1 MYLTL
6 ERRNAMTED
15 KHNAYSLNILYAASW
30 TVQACMGLIGIAIPI
45 YAYLLGAP
53 PFFLGL
59 IGAAGGITYSIMPI
73 IFGKFSDR
81 LARKRA
87 VLTSM
92 AFYALAC
99 ILYILSQDFVTLI
112 FIRLIDAASQVLFWP
127 IVEAMIAE
135 GVGKGTLEK
144 ALSKFNVSWGSAMPV
159 SPLIGGLLM
168 SLFNNVKV
176 PIYASLMG
184 VILTFP
190 MILSVHSTSVNPKAG
205 ASPEVLRAKSHSS
218 VLVALISAFSFGFV
232 TGIIFAFFPAFGTY
246 LGMQPFEI
254 GAVLFTLGLFK
265 TLIFSQAT
273 RIEAKFKTGP
283 VFLLGSALAASSLI
297 IIALGST
304 TTVFLLSLAV
314 LGLGTGLG
322 YSESIFLTLRE
333 AGSSRGFAAGAFE
346 SFIGLGY
353 FLGPLMGGL
362 TSEASLR
369 TPYMLGALVSITVFF
384 AQFLFIKKAELKL

>member
-1 MYLTL
+1 
-6 ERRNAMTED
+6 MTED
-15 KHNAYSLNILYAASW
+15 KHSAYSLNILYAASW
-30 TVQACMGLIGIAIPI
+30 TVQACAGLIGIAVPI
-45 YAYLLGAP
+45 YAYLLGAS

-81 LARKRA
+81 LVRKRA

-92 AFYALAC
+92 AFSALAC
-99 ILYILSQDFVTLI
+99 ILYTLSQDFVTLI
-112 FIRLIDAASQVLFWP
+112 FIRLIEAASQALFWP
-127 IVEAMIAE
+127 SVEAMIAE

-144 ALSKFNVSWGSAMPV
+144 ALSKFNVSWGSAMTV
-159 SPLIGGLLM
+159 SPLVGGLLM
-168 SLFNNVKV
+168 SLFNNVKA

-184 VILTFP
+184 VILTFL
-190 MILSVHSTSVNPKAG
+190 MILFVHSTPVNREAEAP
-205 ASPEVLRAKSHSS
+205 PEVFRVKDQAS

-232 TGIIFAFFPAFGTY
+232 TGIIFAFFPAFGIS
-246 LGMQPFEI
+246 LNMQPFEI
-254 GAVLFTLGLFK
+254 GAVLFTFGLFK

-273 RIEAKFKTGP
+273 KIEAKLKAGP
-283 VFLLGSALAASSLI
+283 IFLLGSVIASFSLI

-304 TTVFLLSLAV
+304 TPIFLFSLAGF
-314 LGLGTGLG
+314 GLGTGLA
-322 YSESIFLTLRE
+322 YSESIFLTLRG

-362 TSEASLR
+362 ISEASLR
-369 TPYMLGALVSITVFF
+369 APYMLGALVSIAVFF
-384 AQFLFIKKAELKL
+384 AQFLFIKKAKL